1 MKRALC
7 MLVVLLM
14 LLSLSLQAF
23 ADELL
28 YCRMCGKQIP
38 ADSKVCQY
46 CGEKVIHPGQ
56 TAAAPAAQTATYAA
70 PAPVPATASADTAP
84 SVAVKTA
91 PSPVTAVP
99 GPFNAGSGS
108 VSAPAR
114 VRVTKSP
121 TSESVPYGGSCC
133 FIAHA
138 ANATTITWYIA
149 SADSSIISTA
159 ADASRNVAGL
169 YVSGANADTLYLN
182 GIPSWM
188 NGCQVQA
195 RFDGEGGPV
204 YTDIARI
211 WTYQPTQTYKGWCW
225 WDWFKY
231 YYECDPYYWDYPW
244 YWYNYWLLNP
254 AKAPCWFVP
263 EVDPRPVRPDPRP
276 VPNPKPDP
284 RPDPKPV
291 PDLKPSNPDPNPNI
305 PINVYTASGSAPV
318 DHILSSSDP
327 QTYLQETAPIPDTG
341 ALAESE
347 RSVQDRGILDLV
359 IEYNAEAYVSDA
371 APQGGYHES
380 SPVGSSES
388 ELPDPFPGILHSD
401 PVPDNGQTVG

>member
-7 MLVVLLM
+7 MLIVLLM
-14 LLSLSLQAF
+14 LLSLGMQAF
-23 ADELL
+23 AEEILF
-28 YCRMCGKQIP
+28 CRMCGKQIP

-56 TAAAPAAQTATYAA
+56 AAASAPAAQTAASAA
-70 PAPVPATASADTAP
+70 PAAAPAAATVPVTPAAGASP

-99 GPFNAGSGS
+99 GPFNSGYG
-108 VSAPAR
+108 VASAPAR

-138 ANATTITWYIA
+138 VNATTITWYIA
-149 SADSSIISTA
+149 SADSSVISTVSDA
-159 ADASRNVAGL
+159 ARKVSGF
-169 YVSGANADTLYLN
+169 YVSGANADTLYLS

-188 NGCQVQA
+188 NGCQIQA

-211 WTYQPTQTYKGWCW
+211 WTYQPKQTNNGWCW

-254 AKAPCWFVP
+254 TKAPSWFEPDRP
-263 EVDPRPVRPDPRP
+263 EPPPEPRPVRPDP
-276 VPNPKPDP
+276 KP
-284 RPDPKPV
+284 
-291 PDLKPSNPDPNPNI
+291 
-305 PINVYTASGSAPV
+305 
-318 DHILSSSDP
+318 
-327 QTYLQETAPIPDTG
+327 TYHGDKGVTG
-341 ALAESE
+341 YWAE
-347 RSVQDRGILDLV
+347 D
-359 IEYNAEAYVSDA
+359 NN
-371 APQGGYHES
+371 APQPPRSTAILTTSDRSDIIKVEKNDRSAWDMDILELVMEQNFKPAGTSGES
-380 SPVGSSES
+380 TSGQGTSGQGTSGQGTSGQGTSGQGTSGQGTSGQNNSNDVPEGVMTSEWV
-388 ELPDPFPGILHSD
+388 D
-401 PVPDNGQTVG
+401 